1 MSRTLTCAALAALAL
16 AACKGNEAKKSGPA
30 VAKGDNF
37 TITAD
42 EFKARLDEQSPF
54 IRARFA
60 SLDRKKEFL
69 DNLVKFEV
77 LAAEAKKQG
86 FDKDPDVQT
95 MMKRVMVQKLVQ
107 KSFADDTE
115 AAKKIPE
122 ADVAAYY
129 DQHKDEYHRPA
140 KARVAQIVVKAPA
153 AGPERAKQEAEAQ
166 KLLARVRAEEKRS
179 PAAFATVAR
188 EASQDDATKAAGGD
202 LGFRSKDELATQASP
217 QVAEAA
223 FALKDGEV
231 SNLVPT
237 AQGFA
242 IVKRTGWQD
251 ALDRPLDSVK
261 PQIAAKLAR
270 ERHSKDFDDFVKKLR
285 EQANVKVDDKA
296 LEAVPV
302 AGAPAGGMG
311 AGMGMGMGG
320 PAGSAVPPG
329 HGGAPTPG
337 HAAPGA
343 PNAPAAQPPA
353 PHKP

>member
-1 MSRTLTCAALAALAL
+1 MCAAVAALAL
-16 AACKGNEAKKSGPA
+16 AACKGGDGKKSGPA
-30 VAKGDNF
+30 VAKADSF

-42 EFKARLDEQSPF
+42 DFKARLDEQSPF

-86 FDKDPDVQT
+86 LDKDPDVQT

-107 KSFADDTE
+107 KSFADDAE
-115 AAKKIPE
+115 AAKKISE
-122 ADVAAYY
+122 ADLTAYY

-140 KARVAQIVVKAPA
+140 KVRVAQILVKAPA
-153 AGPERAKQEAEAQ
+153 AGPERAKQEAEA
-166 KLLARVRAEEKRS
+166 KKILARVRAEEKKS
-179 PAAFATVAR
+179 PAGFATVAR
-188 EASQDDATKAAGGD
+188 EASQDDATKPAGGD
-202 LGFRSKDELATQASP
+202 LGFRSKDELAAQASP

-231 SNLVPT
+231 SDLLPT

-251 ALDRPLDSVK
+251 PLDRPFDAVK

-285 EQANVKVDDKA
+285 DDAHVKVDEKA
-296 LEAVPV
+296 LEAIPV
-302 AGAPAGGMG
+302 AGAAASP
-311 AGMGMGMGG
+311 GMGG
-320 PAGSAVPPG
+320 GMMGGGMPPVHGGGGMPPG
-329 HGGAPTPG
+329 RA
-337 HAAPGA
+337 
-343 PNAPAAQPPA
+343 APAAPA
-353 PHKP
+353 PAPRTP